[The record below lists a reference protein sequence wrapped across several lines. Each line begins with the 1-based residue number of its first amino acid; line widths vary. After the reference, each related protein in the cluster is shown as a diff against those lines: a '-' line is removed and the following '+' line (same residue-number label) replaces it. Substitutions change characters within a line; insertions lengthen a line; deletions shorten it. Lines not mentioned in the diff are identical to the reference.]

1 MNGNLLEKYLEND
14 LNESE
19 KEALLHEL
27 QTNSTFAKE
36 WQFQRLLREA
46 LQSEKHQMLKSS
58 VLKELDLLE
67 EAGEIQSLTATSSFS
82 KAKGAISK
90 YISENLEL
98 LQQWF
103 TPYPYPSIARGG
115 NLEVL
120 LPQENLNT
128 QFLLDFEL
136 KKAINLKLSLS
147 IFNAQNELVFSEK
160 IPPKNRTFTIS
171 LMSMAEE
178 LHPGWYYWQLGHS
191 RIGEVKRAFFINA
204 ELNPFS

>member
-46 LQSEKHQMLKSS
+46 LQSEKHKTLKSS

-67 EAGEIQSLTATSSFS
+67 EAGEIQSLKATSSFS
-82 KAKGAISK
+82 KAKDAISK

-136 KKAINLKLSLS
+136 KKAINLKLTLS

-171 LMSMAEE
+171 LMSMTEE

>member
-1 MNGNLLEKYLEND
+1 MNGYLLEKYLQND
-14 LNESE
+14 LTESE

-27 QTNSTFAKE
+27 QTNSAFAEE
-36 WQFQRLLREA
+36 WRFQRSLKQA
-46 LQSEKHQMLKSS
+46 LQEEKHK
-58 VLKELDLLE
+58 VLKNSILQELDELE
-67 EAGEIQSLTATSSFS
+67 VTGEISEISHQPATSLTD
-82 KAKGAISK
+82 KISN
-90 YISENLEL
+90 YIEENLAL
-98 LQQWF
+98 LQKWF

-120 LPQENLNT
+120 TPHENFNAQYT
-128 QFLLDFEL
+128 LDFEL
-136 KKAINLKLSLS
+136 KKAVPLKLSLS

-160 IPPKNRTFTIS
+160 IPPQNRTFTIS
-171 LMSMAEE
+171 LLPIAED